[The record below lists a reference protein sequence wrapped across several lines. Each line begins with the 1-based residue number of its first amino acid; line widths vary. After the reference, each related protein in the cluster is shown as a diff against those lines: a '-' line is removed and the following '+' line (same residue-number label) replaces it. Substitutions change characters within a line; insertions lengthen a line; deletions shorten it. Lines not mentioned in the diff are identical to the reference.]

1 MFWRGRLAVRE
12 CPRFRR
18 QVSRRMPL
26 RHTFLSRESE
36 KAKRKRKGGSGTD
49 YAIRT
54 HWAAKRTRYAATS
67 KMAKSMS
74 HLRGVGYL
82 ERAPFRR
89 GGFCSLGGIAGGH
102 PPPRWDWGP
111 PWCLRPCHAP

>member
-12 CPRFRR
+12 CPRFRG

-54 HWAAKRTRYAATS
+54 HWAAKRTRYAATT

-74 HLRGVGYL
+74 HLRGLGSL
-82 ERAPFRR
+82 ERPPCRR
-89 GGFCSLGGIAGGH
+89 GGPASLGGMEGGRPPGRAIWDH
-102 PPPRWDWGP
+102 PRGRGP
-111 PWCLRPCHAP
+111 

>member
-12 CPRFRR
+12 CPRFRG

-26 RHTFLSRESE
+26 QHTFLSREAE

-54 HWAAKRTRYAATS
+54 HWAAKRTRYGATT

-74 HLRGVGYL
+74 HLRGVGSL
-82 ERAPFRR
+82 ERAPCRR
-89 GGFCSLGGIAGGH
+89 RRSRPPGGIE
-102 PPPRWDWGP
+102 
-111 PWCLRPCHAP
+111 